1 MYVPSLK
8 STKSKNFHFL
18 KEKSLPTWDISGY
31 DYIRKLI
38 LAESR
43 WQWKCCKWCSFTAKC
58 SSFITFT
65 LDFGFK
71 YIYLAWQQE
80 EIFLGQNSTCEILSQ
95 PKEIF
100 P

>member
-43 WQWKCCKWCSFTAKC
+43 
-58 SSFITFT
+58 
-65 LDFGFK
+65 
-71 YIYLAWQQE
+71 
-80 EIFLGQNSTCEILSQ
+80 
-95 PKEIF
+95 
-100 P
+100 